1 MFEVARIECAELDEL
16 RSVLEEAFWG
26 SSGLFLNW
34 LTMKLNTDRPA
45 FERTVIQKDYEDVRE
60 FFEQQD
66 RPEKRTGQMALL

>member
-1 MFEVARIECAELDEL
+1 
-16 RSVLEEAFWG
+16 
-26 SSGLFLNW
+26 
-34 LTMKLNTDRPA
+34 MKLNTDRPA